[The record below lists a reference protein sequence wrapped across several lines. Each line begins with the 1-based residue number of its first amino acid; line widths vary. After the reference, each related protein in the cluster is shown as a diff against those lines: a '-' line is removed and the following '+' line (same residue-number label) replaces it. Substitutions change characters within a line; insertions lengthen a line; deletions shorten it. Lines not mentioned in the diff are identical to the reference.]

1 MTFSNTAILGLQW
14 GDEGKGKIVNF
25 LASNF
30 GAACRYQGGH
40 NAGHT
45 LIVDGKKI
53 VLHLLPSS
61 ICHKDSLSLIGKGV
75 VISYEALFSEIDEI
89 SNFTSGI
96 TDRLKISPACV
107 LIQPYHQ
114 LIDLYKEKSNSQ
126 KTIGTTLRG
135 IGPAYE
141 DKVARRA
148 IRMSDLIEENS
159 LLDKLTEVLNYHNFL
174 LKNFFNEPE
183 QSVSD
188 IYDRLLKQ
196 REIILPLISDISETL
211 DSYQSENKNILF
223 EGAQGVFLDIDH
235 GTYPYVTSS
244 NTVSASA
251 STGTGIGPKRLDYI
265 LGIVK
270 AYTTRVGSGPFPTEL
285 NDANGKHLGKIGV
298 EFGATTGRPRRCGWL
313 DAIALKRSILNSS
326 ITGLC
331 ITKLDVLDG
340 LEKIKICTGYK
351 YNNDHIKKFPLNIS
365 ELEKCKPIYEE
376 FEGWDGSTEGL
387 KNFDEL
393 PANAKKYIK
402 AIEDMVSVPVDI
414 VSTGPD
420 REHTIIRKNPFE

>member
-25 LASNF
+25 LAGDF

-45 LIVDGKKI
+45 LIVDGKKV

-89 SNFTSGI
+89 SNITSGI

-148 IRMSDLIEENS
+148 IRVVDTLNENQLKP
-159 LLDKLTEVLNYHNFL
+159 LLE
-174 LKNFFNEPE
+174 
-183 QSVSD
+183 
-188 IYDRLLKQ
+188 
-196 REIILPLISDISETL
+196 ETL
-211 DSYQSENKNILF
+211 DFYNFTIEKFFGKEALSLNKLLDENLAYGEKVKPMLADVSMLIKKINTEEKSVLF
-223 EGAQGVFLDIDH
+223 EGAQGALLDIDQ

-244 NTVSASA
+244 NCSPS
-251 STGTGIGPKRLDYI
+251 GIAAGAGCGPLDVGNI
-265 LGIVK
+265 LGVVK
-270 AYTTRVGSGPFPTEL
+270 AYVTRVGEGPMPTEIY
-285 NDANGKHLGKIGV
+285 DELGEYIAKTGGEV
-298 EFGATTGRPRRCGWL
+298 GATTGRPRRCGWF
-313 DAIALKRSILNSS
+313 DAVLMKRIIQTNSIS
-326 ITGLC
+326 GLC
-331 ITKLDVLDG
+331 LTKIDVLDG
-340 LEKIKICTGYK
+340 LEEIKICKAYDEDNKDSVFGECM
-351 YNNDHIKKFPLNIS
+351 NLDNA
-365 ELEKCKPIYEE
+365 KPIYETLS
-376 FEGWDGSTEGL
+376 GWQSPT
-387 KNFDEL
+387 KNITKYDEL
-393 PANAKKYIK
+393 PQEAKDFVSYL
-402 AIEDMVSVPVDI
+402 EDICEVPVKI
-414 VSTGPD
+414 ISTGPD
-420 REHTIIRKNPFE
+420 DESTIVR

>member
-14 GDEGKGKIVNF
+14 GDEGKGKIVNY

-75 VISYEALFSEIDEI
+75 VISYEALFSEINEI

-148 IRMSDLIEENS
+148 IRVVDTLHEN
-159 LLDKLTEVLNYHNFL
+159 LLRPL
-174 LKNFFNEPE
+174 LE
-183 QSVSD
+183 
-188 IYDRLLKQ
+188 
-196 REIILPLISDISETL
+196 ETL
-211 DSYQSENKNILF
+211 DFYNFTIEKFFGKEALSLNSLIDENLAYGEKIKPMLDDVSMLIKKINSKEESVLF
-223 EGAQGVFLDIDH
+223 EGAQGALLDIDQ
-235 GTYPYVTSS
+235 GTYPFVTSS
-244 NTVSASA
+244 NCSPS
-251 STGTGIGPKRLDYI
+251 GIAAGAGCGPLDVGNI
-265 LGIVK
+265 LGVVK
-270 AYTTRVGSGPFPTEL
+270 AYVTRVGEGPMPTEIY
-285 NDANGKHLGKIGV
+285 DELGEYISETGGEV
-298 EFGATTGRPRRCGWL
+298 GATTGRPRRCGWFDGVL
-313 DAIALKRSILNSS
+313 MKRIIQTNSIS
-326 ITGLC
+326 GLC
-331 ITKLDVLDG
+331 LTKIDVLDG
-340 LEKIKICTGYK
+340 LDEIKICKAYEG
-351 YNNDHIKKFPLNIS
+351 NDDSIFGECMN
-365 ELEKCKPIYEE
+365 LENVKPIYETLS
-376 FEGWDGSTEGL
+376 GWESPT
-387 KNFDEL
+387 KNLTNYQEL
-393 PANAKKYIK
+393 PKEAKDFISY
-402 AIEDMVSVPVDI
+402 IEDICEVPVKI
-414 VSTGPD
+414 ISTGPD
-420 REHTIIRKNPFE
+420 DYSTIER

>member
-25 LASNF
+25 LAGDF

-45 LIVDGKKI
+45 LIVDGKKV

-89 SNFTSGI
+89 SNITSGI

-148 IRMSDLIEENS
+148 IRVVDTLNENQLKP
-159 LLDKLTEVLNYHNFL
+159 LLE
-174 LKNFFNEPE
+174 
-183 QSVSD
+183 
-188 IYDRLLKQ
+188 
-196 REIILPLISDISETL
+196 ETL
-211 DSYQSENKNILF
+211 DFYNFTIEKFFGKEALSLNKLLDENLAYGEKVKPMLADVSMLIKKINTEEKSVLF
-223 EGAQGVFLDIDH
+223 EGAQGALLDIDQ

-244 NTVSASA
+244 NCSPS
-251 STGTGIGPKRLDYI
+251 GIAAGAGCGPLDVGNI
-265 LGIVK
+265 LGVVK
-270 AYTTRVGSGPFPTEL
+270 AYVTRVGEGPMPTEIY
-285 NDANGKHLGKIGV
+285 DELGEYIAKTGGEV
-298 EFGATTGRPRRCGWL
+298 GATTGRPRRCGWF
-313 DAIALKRSILNSS
+313 DAVLMKRIIQTNSIS
-326 ITGLC
+326 GLC
-331 ITKLDVLDG
+331 LTKIDVLDG
-340 LEKIKICTGYK
+340 LEEIKICKAYDEDNKDSVFGECM
-351 YNNDHIKKFPLNIS
+351 NLDNA
-365 ELEKCKPIYEE
+365 KPIYETLS
-376 FEGWDGSTEGL
+376 GWQSPT
-387 KNFDEL
+387 KNITKYDEL
-393 PANAKKYIK
+393 PQEAKDFISYL
-402 AIEDMVSVPVDI
+402 EDICEVPVKI
-414 VSTGPD
+414 ISTGPD
-420 REHTIIRKNPFE
+420 DQSTIVR

>member
-14 GDEGKGKIVNF
+14 GDEGKGKIVNY
-25 LASNF
+25 LASSF

-114 LIDLYKEKSNSQ
+114 LIDIYKEKSNSQ

-148 IRMSDLIEENS
+148 IRVVDTLHENQLRPLLEETLDFYNFTIEKFFGKEALSLNS
-159 LLDKLTEVLNYHNFL
+159 LIDENLAYGEKIKPMLADVSMLIKKIN
-174 LKNFFNEPE
+174 LKE
-183 QSVSD
+183 QSV
-188 IYDRLLKQ
+188 
-196 REIILPLISDISETL
+196 
-211 DSYQSENKNILF
+211 LF
-223 EGAQGVFLDIDH
+223 EGAQGALLDVDQ
-235 GTYPYVTSS
+235 GTYPFVTSS
-244 NTVSASA
+244 NCSPS
-251 STGTGIGPKRLDYI
+251 GIAAGAGCGPLDVGNI
-265 LGIVK
+265 LGVVK
-270 AYTTRVGSGPFPTEL
+270 AYVTRVGEGPMPTEIY
-285 NDANGKHLGKIGV
+285 DELGEYIAKTGGEV
-298 EFGATTGRPRRCGWL
+298 GATTGRPRRCGWFDGVL
-313 DAIALKRSILNSS
+313 MKRIIQTNSIS
-326 ITGLC
+326 GLC
-331 ITKLDVLDG
+331 LTKIDVLDG
-340 LEKIKICTGYK
+340 LDEIKICRAYK
-351 YNNDHIKKFPLNIS
+351 DESDSIFGECMN
-365 ELEKCKPIYEE
+365 LENVNPIYETLS
-376 FEGWDGSTEGL
+376 GWDSPTKNL
-387 KNFDEL
+387 KKYEEL
-393 PANAKKYIK
+393 PSEAKSFISY
-402 AIEDMVSVPVDI
+402 IEDICEVPVKI
-414 VSTGPD
+414 ISTGPD
-420 REHTIIRKNPFE
+420 DQSTILR

>member
-25 LASNF
+25 LAGDF

-45 LIVDGKKI
+45 LIVDGKKV

-75 VISYEALFSEIDEI
+75 VISYEALFFEIDEI
-89 SNFTSGI
+89 SNITSGI

-148 IRMSDLIEENS
+148 IRVVDTLNENQLKP
-159 LLDKLTEVLNYHNFL
+159 LLE
-174 LKNFFNEPE
+174 
-183 QSVSD
+183 
-188 IYDRLLKQ
+188 
-196 REIILPLISDISETL
+196 ETL
-211 DSYQSENKNILF
+211 DFYNFTIEKFFGKEALSLNKLLDENLAYGEKVKPMLADVSMLIKKINTEEKSVLF
-223 EGAQGVFLDIDH
+223 EGAQGALLDIDQ

-244 NTVSASA
+244 NCSPS
-251 STGTGIGPKRLDYI
+251 GIAAGAGCGPLDVGNI
-265 LGIVK
+265 LGVVK
-270 AYTTRVGSGPFPTEL
+270 AYVTRVGEGPMPTEIY
-285 NDANGKHLGKIGV
+285 DELGEYIAKTGGEV
-298 EFGATTGRPRRCGWL
+298 GATTGRPRRCGWF
-313 DAIALKRSILNSS
+313 DAVLMKRIIQTNSIS
-326 ITGLC
+326 GLC
-331 ITKLDVLDG
+331 LTKIDVLDG
-340 LEKIKICTGYK
+340 LEEIKICKAYDEGNK
-351 YNNDHIKKFPLNIS
+351 DSVFGECMNLDNA
-365 ELEKCKPIYEE
+365 KPIYETLS
-376 FEGWDGSTEGL
+376 GWQSPT
-387 KNFDEL
+387 KNITKYDEL
-393 PANAKKYIK
+393 PQEAKDFISYL
-402 AIEDMVSVPVDI
+402 EDICEVPVKI
-414 VSTGPD
+414 ISTGPD
-420 REHTIIRKNPFE
+420 DQSTIVR

>member
-45 LIVDGKKI
+45 LIINDKKI

-89 SNFTSGI
+89 SNITSGI

-148 IRMSDLIEENS
+148 IRVVDTLSEN
-159 LLDKLTEVLNYHNFL
+159 KLR
-174 LKNFFNEPE
+174 P
-183 QSVSD
+183 
-188 IYDRLLKQ
+188 
-196 REIILPLISDISETL
+196 ILEETL
-211 DSYQSENKNILF
+211 DFYNFTIEKFFGKEALSLNSLMDENLAYGEKIKPMLADISMLIKKINSEDKPVLF
-223 EGAQGVFLDIDH
+223 EGAQGALLDIDQ
-235 GTYPYVTSS
+235 GTYPFVTSS
-244 NTVSASA
+244 NCSP
-251 STGTGIGPKRLDYI
+251 TGIAAGAGCGPLDVGNI
-265 LGIVK
+265 LGVVK
-270 AYTTRVGSGPFPTEL
+270 AYVTRVGEGPMPTEIY
-285 NDANGKHLGKIGV
+285 DELGEYISKTGGEI
-298 EFGATTGRPRRCGWL
+298 GATTGRPRRCGWF
-313 DAIALKRSILNSS
+313 DAVLMKRIIQTNSIS
-326 ITGLC
+326 GLC
-331 ITKLDVLDG
+331 LTKIDVLDG
-340 LEKIKICTGYK
+340 LDELKICKAYEDSDDSIFGECM
-351 YNNDHIKKFPLNIS
+351 NLDNV
-365 ELEKCKPIYEE
+365 KPIYESLS
-376 FEGWDGSTEGL
+376 GWESPT
-387 KNFDEL
+387 KNLTNYQEL
-393 PANAKKYIK
+393 PKEAKDFIFY
-402 AIEDMVSVPVDI
+402 IEDICEVPVKI
-414 VSTGPD
+414 ISTGPD
-420 REHTIIRKNPFE
+420 DYSTIVR

>member
-25 LASNF
+25 LAGDF

-45 LIVDGKKI
+45 LIVDGKKV

-89 SNFTSGI
+89 SNITSGI

-148 IRMSDLIEENS
+148 IRVVDTLDENQLRPLLEETLDFYNFTIEKFFGKDALSLNKLIEENLAYGEKVKPMLADVS
-159 LLDKLTEVLNYHNFL
+159 MLIKKINTEE
-174 LKNFFNEPE
+174 K
-183 QSVSD
+183 SV
-188 IYDRLLKQ
+188 
-196 REIILPLISDISETL
+196 
-211 DSYQSENKNILF
+211 LF
-223 EGAQGVFLDIDH
+223 EGAQGALLDIDQ

-244 NTVSASA
+244 NCSPS
-251 STGTGIGPKRLDYI
+251 GIAAGAGCGPLDVGNI
-265 LGIVK
+265 LGVVK
-270 AYTTRVGSGPFPTEL
+270 AYVTRVGEGPMPTEIY
-285 NDANGKHLGKIGV
+285 DELGEYIAKTGGEV
-298 EFGATTGRPRRCGWL
+298 GATTGRPRRCGWF
-313 DAIALKRSILNSS
+313 DAVLMKRIIQTNSIS
-326 ITGLC
+326 GLC
-331 ITKLDVLDG
+331 LTKIDVLDG
-340 LEKIKICTGYK
+340 LEEIKICKAYDEDNKDSVFGECM
-351 YNNDHIKKFPLNIS
+351 NLDS
-365 ELEKCKPIYEE
+365 AKPIYETLP
-376 FEGWDGSTEGL
+376 GWQSPT
-387 KNFDEL
+387 KNITKYDEL
-393 PANAKKYIK
+393 PDEAKEFVSYL
-402 AIEDMVSVPVDI
+402 EDVCEVPVKI
-414 VSTGPD
+414 ISTGPD
-420 REHTIIRKNPFE
+420 DNSTIVR

>member
-14 GDEGKGKIVNF
+14 GDEGKGKIVNY

-89 SNFTSGI
+89 SNITSGI
-96 TDRLKISPACV
+96 TDRLRISPACV

-148 IRMSDLIEENS
+148 IRVVDTLNENNLRP
-159 LLDKLTEVLNYHNFL
+159 LLE
-174 LKNFFNEPE
+174 
-183 QSVSD
+183 
-188 IYDRLLKQ
+188 
-196 REIILPLISDISETL
+196 ETL
-211 DSYQSENKNILF
+211 DFYNFTIEKFFGKEALSLNRLIDENLAYGEKIKPMLADISMLIKKINSEEKSVLF
-223 EGAQGVFLDIDH
+223 EGAQGALLDIDQ
-235 GTYPYVTSS
+235 GTYPFVTSS
-244 NTVSASA
+244 NCSPS
-251 STGTGIGPKRLDYI
+251 GIAAGAGCGPLDVGNI
-265 LGIVK
+265 LGVVK
-270 AYTTRVGSGPFPTEL
+270 AYVTRVGEGPMPTEIY
-285 NDANGKHLGKIGV
+285 DELGEYIAKTGGEV
-298 EFGATTGRPRRCGWL
+298 GATTGRPRRCGWF
-313 DAIALKRSILNSS
+313 DAVLMKRIIQTNSIS
-326 ITGLC
+326 GLC
-331 ITKLDVLDG
+331 LTKIDVLDG
-340 LEKIKICTGYK
+340 LDEIKICKAYEDSDDSIFGECM
-351 YNNDHIKKFPLNIS
+351 N
-365 ELEKCKPIYEE
+365 LENVKPIYET
-376 FEGWDGSTEGL
+376 FSGWESPT
-387 KNFDEL
+387 KNLTNYKDL
-393 PANAKKYIK
+393 PKEAKVFISY
-402 AIEDMVSVPVDI
+402 IEDICKVPVKI
-414 VSTGPD
+414 ISTGPD
-420 REHTIIRKNPFE
+420 DYSTIVR

>member
-14 GDEGKGKIVNF
+14 GDEGKGKIVNY

-45 LIVDGKKI
+45 LIIDGKKI

-89 SNFTSGI
+89 SNVTSGI

-148 IRMSDLIEENS
+148 IRVVDTLNENQLRP
-159 LLDKLTEVLNYHNFL
+159 LLE
-174 LKNFFNEPE
+174 
-183 QSVSD
+183 
-188 IYDRLLKQ
+188 
-196 REIILPLISDISETL
+196 ETL
-211 DSYQSENKNILF
+211 DFYNFTIEKFFGKEALSLNSLVDENLAYGEKIKPMLDDISMLIKKINSEERSVLF
-223 EGAQGVFLDIDH
+223 EGAQGALLDIDQ
-235 GTYPYVTSS
+235 GTYPFVTSS
-244 NTVSASA
+244 NCSP
-251 STGTGIGPKRLDYI
+251 TGIAAGAGCGPLDVGNI
-265 LGIVK
+265 LGVVK
-270 AYTTRVGSGPFPTEL
+270 AYVTRVGEGPMPTEIY
-285 NDANGKHLGKIGV
+285 DELGEYIAKTGGEV
-298 EFGATTGRPRRCGWL
+298 GATTGRPRRCGWF
-313 DAIALKRSILNSS
+313 DAVLMKRIIQTNSIS
-326 ITGLC
+326 GLC
-331 ITKLDVLDG
+331 LTKIDVLDG
-340 LEKIKICTGYK
+340 LDEIKICKAYEDSDDSIFGECM
-351 YNNDHIKKFPLNIS
+351 NLDNV
-365 ELEKCKPIYEE
+365 KPIYESLS
-376 FEGWDGSTEGL
+376 GWESPT
-387 KNFDEL
+387 KNLTNYQEL
-393 PANAKKYIK
+393 PKEAKDFISY
-402 AIEDMVSVPVDI
+402 IEDICEVPVKI
-414 VSTGPD
+414 ISTGPED
-420 REHTIIRKNPFE
+420 YSTIVR

>member
-25 LASNF
+25 LAGDF

-45 LIVDGKKI
+45 LIVDGKKV

-89 SNFTSGI
+89 SNITSGI

-148 IRMSDLIEENS
+148 IRVVDTLNENQLKP
-159 LLDKLTEVLNYHNFL
+159 LLE
-174 LKNFFNEPE
+174 
-183 QSVSD
+183 
-188 IYDRLLKQ
+188 
-196 REIILPLISDISETL
+196 ETL
-211 DSYQSENKNILF
+211 DFYNFTIEKFFGKEALSLNKLLDENLAYGEKVKPMLADVSMLIKKINTEEKSVLF
-223 EGAQGVFLDIDH
+223 EGAQGALLDIDQ

-244 NTVSASA
+244 NCSPS
-251 STGTGIGPKRLDYI
+251 GIAAGAGCGPLDVGNI
-265 LGIVK
+265 LGVVK
-270 AYTTRVGSGPFPTEL
+270 AYVTRVGEGPMPTEIY
-285 NDANGKHLGKIGV
+285 DELGEYIAKTGGEV
-298 EFGATTGRPRRCGWL
+298 GATTGRPRRCGWF
-313 DAIALKRSILNSS
+313 DAVLMKRIIQTNSIS
-326 ITGLC
+326 GLC
-331 ITKLDVLDG
+331 LTKIDVLDG
-340 LEKIKICTGYK
+340 LEEIKICKAYDEDNKDSVFGECM
-351 YNNDHIKKFPLNIS
+351 NLDNA
-365 ELEKCKPIYEE
+365 KPIYETLS
-376 FEGWDGSTEGL
+376 GWQSPT
-387 KNFDEL
+387 KNITKYDVL
-393 PANAKKYIK
+393 PQEAKDFISYL
-402 AIEDMVSVPVDI
+402 EDICEVPVKI
-414 VSTGPD
+414 ISTGPD
-420 REHTIIRKNPFE
+420 DQSTIVR

>member
-25 LASNF
+25 LAGNF

-89 SNFTSGI
+89 SNITSGI

-148 IRMSDLIEENS
+148 IRVVDTLNENQLKP
-159 LLDKLTEVLNYHNFL
+159 LLE
-174 LKNFFNEPE
+174 
-183 QSVSD
+183 
-188 IYDRLLKQ
+188 
-196 REIILPLISDISETL
+196 ETL
-211 DSYQSENKNILF
+211 DFYNFTIEKFFGKEALSLNSLIDENLAYGEKVKPMLADVSMLIKKINTEEKSVLF
-223 EGAQGVFLDIDH
+223 EGAQGALLDIDQ

-244 NTVSASA
+244 NCSPS
-251 STGTGIGPKRLDYI
+251 GIAAGAGCGPLDVGNI
-265 LGIVK
+265 LGVVK
-270 AYTTRVGSGPFPTEL
+270 AYVTRVGEGPMPTEIY
-285 NDANGKHLGKIGV
+285 DELGEYIAKTGGEV
-298 EFGATTGRPRRCGWL
+298 GATTGRPRRCGWF
-313 DAIALKRSILNSS
+313 DAVLMKRIIQTNSIS
-326 ITGLC
+326 GLC
-331 ITKLDVLDG
+331 LTKIDVLDG
-340 LEKIKICTGYK
+340 LEEIKICKAYDEDNKDSVFGECM
-351 YNNDHIKKFPLNIS
+351 NLDNV
-365 ELEKCKPIYEE
+365 KPIYETLS
-376 FEGWDGSTEGL
+376 GWQSPT
-387 KNFDEL
+387 KNITKYDEL
-393 PANAKKYIK
+393 PKRPKILYLI
-402 AIEDMVSVPVDI
+402 
-414 VSTGPD
+414 
-420 REHTIIRKNPFE
+420 

>member
-25 LASNF
+25 LAGDF

-45 LIVDGKKI
+45 LIVDGKKV

-75 VISYEALFSEIDEI
+75 VISFEALFSEIDEI
-89 SNFTSGI
+89 SNITSGI

-148 IRMSDLIEENS
+148 IRVVDTLNENQLKP
-159 LLDKLTEVLNYHNFL
+159 LLE
-174 LKNFFNEPE
+174 
-183 QSVSD
+183 
-188 IYDRLLKQ
+188 
-196 REIILPLISDISETL
+196 ETL
-211 DSYQSENKNILF
+211 DFYNFTIEKFFGKEALSLNKLIDENLAYGEKVKPMLADVSMLIKKINTEKNSVLF
-223 EGAQGVFLDIDH
+223 EGAQGALLDIDQ

-244 NTVSASA
+244 NCSPS
-251 STGTGIGPKRLDYI
+251 GIAAGAGCGPLDVENI
-265 LGIVK
+265 LGVVK
-270 AYTTRVGSGPFPTEL
+270 AYVTRVGEGPMPTEIY
-285 NDANGKHLGKIGV
+285 NELGEYIAKTGGEV
-298 EFGATTGRPRRCGWL
+298 GATTGRPRRCGWF
-313 DAIALKRSILNSS
+313 DAVLMKRIIQTNSIS
-326 ITGLC
+326 GLC
-331 ITKLDVLDG
+331 LTKIDVLDG
-340 LEKIKICTGYK
+340 LEEIKICKAYDEDNKDSVFGECM
-351 YNNDHIKKFPLNIS
+351 NLDNA
-365 ELEKCKPIYEE
+365 KPIYETLS
-376 FEGWDGSTEGL
+376 GWQSPT
-387 KNFDEL
+387 KNITKYDEL
-393 PANAKKYIK
+393 PEEAKDFVSYL
-402 AIEDMVSVPVDI
+402 EDICGVPVKI
-414 VSTGPD
+414 ISTGPD
-420 REHTIIRKNPFE
+420 DNSTIVR

>member
-25 LASNF
+25 LAGDF

-45 LIVDGKKI
+45 LIVDGKKV

-75 VISYEALFSEIDEI
+75 VISYEALFFEIDEI
-89 SNFTSGI
+89 SNITSGI

-148 IRMSDLIEENS
+148 IRVVDTLNENQLKP
-159 LLDKLTEVLNYHNFL
+159 LLE
-174 LKNFFNEPE
+174 
-183 QSVSD
+183 
-188 IYDRLLKQ
+188 
-196 REIILPLISDISETL
+196 ETL
-211 DSYQSENKNILF
+211 DFYNFTIEKFFGKEALSLNKLLDENLAYGEKVKPMLADVSMLIKKINTEEKSVLF
-223 EGAQGVFLDIDH
+223 EGAQGALLDIDQ

-244 NTVSASA
+244 NCSPS
-251 STGTGIGPKRLDYI
+251 GIAAGAGCGPLDVGNI
-265 LGIVK
+265 LGVVK
-270 AYTTRVGSGPFPTEL
+270 AYVTRVGEGPMPTEIY
-285 NDANGKHLGKIGV
+285 DELGEYIAKTGGEV
-298 EFGATTGRPRRCGWL
+298 GATTGRPRRCGWF
-313 DAIALKRSILNSS
+313 DAVLMKRIIQTNSIS
-326 ITGLC
+326 GLC
-331 ITKLDVLDG
+331 LTKIDVLDG
-340 LEKIKICTGYK
+340 LEEIKICKAYDEDNKDSVFGECM
-351 YNNDHIKKFPLNIS
+351 NLDNA
-365 ELEKCKPIYEE
+365 KPIYETLS
-376 FEGWDGSTEGL
+376 GWQSPT
-387 KNFDEL
+387 KNITKYDEL
-393 PANAKKYIK
+393 PQEAKDFISYL
-402 AIEDMVSVPVDI
+402 EDICEVPVKI
-414 VSTGPD
+414 ISTGPD
-420 REHTIIRKNPFE
+420 DQSTIVR

>member
-25 LASNF
+25 LAGNF

-45 LIVDGKKI
+45 LIIDGRKI

-89 SNFTSGI
+89 SNITSGI

-148 IRMSDLIEENS
+148 IRVVDTLNESQLRP
-159 LLDKLTEVLNYHNFL
+159 LLE
-174 LKNFFNEPE
+174 
-183 QSVSD
+183 
-188 IYDRLLKQ
+188 
-196 REIILPLISDISETL
+196 ETL
-211 DSYQSENKNILF
+211 DFYNFTIEKFFGKEALSLNRLIDENLAYGEKIQPMLADVSMLIKKINLEEKSVLF
-223 EGAQGVFLDIDH
+223 EGAQGALLDIDQ
-235 GTYPYVTSS
+235 GTYPFVTSS
-244 NTVSASA
+244 NCSPS
-251 STGTGIGPKRLDYI
+251 GIAAGAGCGPLDVGNI
-265 LGIVK
+265 LGVVK
-270 AYTTRVGSGPFPTEL
+270 AYVTRVGEGPMPTEIY
-285 NDANGKHLGKIGV
+285 DELGEYIAKTGGEV
-298 EFGATTGRPRRCGWL
+298 GATTGRPRRCGWFDGVL
-313 DAIALKRSILNSS
+313 MNRIIQTNSIS
-326 ITGLC
+326 GLC
-331 ITKLDVLDG
+331 LTKIDVLDG
-340 LEKIKICTGYK
+340 LDEIKICKAYDDNADTVFGECMNLDNVK
-351 YNNDHIKKFPLNIS
+351 PLYETLSGWESPTKN
-365 ELEKCKPIYEE
+365 LTKYEE
-376 FEGWDGSTEGL
+376 
-387 KNFDEL
+387 L
-393 PANAKKYIK
+393 PIEAKDFISY
-402 AIEDMVSVPVDI
+402 IEDICEVPVKI
-414 VSTGPD
+414 ISTGPD
-420 REHTIIRKNPFE
+420 DQSTIVR

>member
-25 LASNF
+25 LAGDF

-45 LIVDGKKI
+45 LIVDGKKV

-89 SNFTSGI
+89 SNITSGI

-148 IRMSDLIEENS
+148 IRVVDTLNENQLKP
-159 LLDKLTEVLNYHNFL
+159 LLE
-174 LKNFFNEPE
+174 
-183 QSVSD
+183 
-188 IYDRLLKQ
+188 
-196 REIILPLISDISETL
+196 ETL
-211 DSYQSENKNILF
+211 DFYNFTIEKFFGKEALSLNKLIDENLAYGEKVKPMLADVAMLIKKINTEDKSVLF
-223 EGAQGVFLDIDH
+223 EGAQGALLDIDQ

-244 NTVSASA
+244 NCSPS
-251 STGTGIGPKRLDYI
+251 GIAAGAGCGPLDVGNI
-265 LGIVK
+265 LGVVK
-270 AYTTRVGSGPFPTEL
+270 AYVTRVGEGPMPTEIY
-285 NDANGKHLGKIGV
+285 DELGEYIAKTGGEI
-298 EFGATTGRPRRCGWL
+298 GATTGRPRRCGWF
-313 DAIALKRSILNSS
+313 DAVLMKRIIQTNSIS
-326 ITGLC
+326 GLC
-331 ITKLDVLDG
+331 LTKIDVLDG
-340 LEKIKICTGYK
+340 LEEIKICKAYDEDNKDSVFGECM
-351 YNNDHIKKFPLNIS
+351 NLDS
-365 ELEKCKPIYEE
+365 AKPIYETLS
-376 FEGWDGSTEGL
+376 GWQSPT
-387 KNFDEL
+387 KNITKYDEL
-393 PANAKKYIK
+393 PEEAKDFVSYL
-402 AIEDMVSVPVDI
+402 EDICEIPVKI
-414 VSTGPD
+414 ISTGPD
-420 REHTIIRKNPFE
+420 DNSTIVR

>member
-25 LASNF
+25 LAGNF

-45 LIVDGKKI
+45 LIIDGKKV

-89 SNFTSGI
+89 SNITSGI

-148 IRMSDLIEENS
+148 IRVVDTLNENQLKS
-159 LLDKLTEVLNYHNFL
+159 LLE
-174 LKNFFNEPE
+174 
-183 QSVSD
+183 
-188 IYDRLLKQ
+188 
-196 REIILPLISDISETL
+196 ETL
-211 DSYQSENKNILF
+211 DFYNFTIEKFFGKEALSLNKLIDENLAYGEKVKPMLADVSMLIKKINTDEKSVLF
-223 EGAQGVFLDIDH
+223 EGAQGALLDIDQ

-244 NTVSASA
+244 NCSPS
-251 STGTGIGPKRLDYI
+251 GIAAGAGCGPLDVENI
-265 LGIVK
+265 LGVVK
-270 AYTTRVGSGPFPTEL
+270 AYVTRVGEGPMPTEIY
-285 NDANGKHLGKIGV
+285 DELGEYIAKTGGEV
-298 EFGATTGRPRRCGWL
+298 GATTGRPRRCGWF
-313 DAIALKRSILNSS
+313 DAVLMKRIIQTNSIS
-326 ITGLC
+326 GLC
-331 ITKLDVLDG
+331 LTKIDVLDG
-340 LEKIKICTGYK
+340 LEEIKICKAYDEDNKDSVFGECM
-351 YNNDHIKKFPLNIS
+351 NLDNA
-365 ELEKCKPIYEE
+365 KPIYETLS
-376 FEGWDGSTEGL
+376 GWQSPT
-387 KNFDEL
+387 KNITKYDEL
-393 PANAKKYIK
+393 PEEAKDFVSYL
-402 AIEDMVSVPVDI
+402 EDICGVPVKI
-414 VSTGPD
+414 ISTGPD
-420 REHTIIRKNPFE
+420 DNSTIVR